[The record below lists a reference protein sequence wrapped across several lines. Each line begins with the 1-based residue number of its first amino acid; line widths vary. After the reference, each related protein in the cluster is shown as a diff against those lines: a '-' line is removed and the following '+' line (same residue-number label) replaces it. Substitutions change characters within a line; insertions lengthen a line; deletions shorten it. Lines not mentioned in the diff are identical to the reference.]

1 MKLPMAILATFF
13 AVASGA
19 EAQHYGIEQR
29 HNSLQELHGANGAQG
44 LHREQMM
51 MQQNE
56 HRQREQLR
64 SLRYR
69 KGNSWGGYSFR
80 RRAGGVIRTTKPS

>member
-1 MKLPMAILATFF
+1 MKLPMAVLATFF

-19 EAQHYGIEQR
+19 EAQHYGIKQR